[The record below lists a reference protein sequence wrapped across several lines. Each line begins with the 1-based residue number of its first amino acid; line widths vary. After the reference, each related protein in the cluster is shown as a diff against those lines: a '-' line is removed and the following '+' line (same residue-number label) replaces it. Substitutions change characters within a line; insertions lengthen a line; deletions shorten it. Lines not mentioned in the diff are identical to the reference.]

1 MAGRFSATQDFRP
14 DTYDII
20 FYVPQPEK
28 SAKFHPEMAK
38 AGVDMA
44 NDLIRSRHGTSPE
57 NPQYPSKI
65 GV

>member
-38 AGVDMA
+38 AGVDMTNEPWCGNA
-44 NDLIRSRHGTSPE
+44 A
-57 NPQYPSKI
+57 
-65 GV
+65 